1 MQSVRV
7 FRNRPAST
15 SSMTHVPSGANQT
28 TLRRTGFMRIGL
40 RGVAIATLLG
50 ITGGCRTNLTEW
62 AHNGFKVGPE
72 YARPSAQVAAE
83 WIETADPHLAH
94 QNADSQWWTVFADPM
109 LEGLIAEASQQN
121 LRLKEAGARILESRA
136 LLAVARGNLFP
147 QRQEAFGSFAHTQ
160 LSNTI
165 ANAKKELYYD
175 NWNTGFNASWEL
187 DFWGRFRRNIEFSE
201 ATLGA
206 AVEDCHDVLV
216 LLQAEVASAY
226 IQIRVL
232 QERIELAE
240 RNVELQQRTLAL
252 AELRY
257 QGGKTTKLD
266 VTQARENLAAT
277 QALIPVL
284 AGSLRESQNALCI
297 LLSVPPRDLEAD
309 LGRSPIPHPPS
320 TVAVGIPA
328 QLLTRRPD
336 VRRAERRLAAQCARI
351 GIAESELYPRIAITG
366 AIGYE
371 SKNLSTLFQGDSFAG
386 IIGPAFRWNILN
398 YGRIVNDVRAEE
410 ARFQQLLFNYQ
421 DTVLRANREVEDAIS
436 RFLREQER
444 VAFLKEGVAAAE
456 ESVKTAQGQ
465 YQQGK
470 VDFQRL
476 LDSQR
481 ALVRFQDELAAGR
494 GRIALEVVAI
504 YKALAG
510 GWQMGRGAG
519 QLNGGQPPVAQ
530 PEAEVELDRAPLPSR
545 PAP

>member
-1 MQSVRV
+1 MTIAENECDQPTPLIRG
-7 FRNRPAST
+7 FRRIR
-15 SSMTHVPSGANQT
+15 
-28 TLRRTGFMRIGL
+28 LRISC
-40 RGVAIATLLG
+40 VAIAIATVLLG
-50 ITGGCRTNLTEW
+50 GCATGMKQW
-62 AHNGFKVGPE
+62 VQQGFKVGPE
-72 YARPSAQVAAE
+72 YARPPAQVAGE

-109 LEGLIAEASQQN
+109 LEGLIAGASQQN

-136 LLAVARGNLFP
+136 RLAVARGSLFP

-165 ANAKKELYYD
+165 ANPKNEPYFD

-187 DFWGRFRRNIEFSE
+187 DFWGRFRRNVEFSE
-201 ATLGA
+201 ATLDA
-206 AVEDCHDVLV
+206 AVEDCHDALV

-232 QERIELAE
+232 QERIELAK

-252 AELRY
+252 ADLRY
-257 QGGKTTKLD
+257 RGGKTTKLD

-297 LLSVPPRDLEAD
+297 LLSVPPQDLQAR
-309 LGRSPIPHPPS
+309 LGRSPIPQTPS

-371 SKNLSTLFQGDSFAG
+371 SRNGSTLFQSDSFAG

-410 ARFQQLLFNYQ
+410 ARFQQLVFNYQ

-436 RFLREQER
+436 RFLREHER

-456 ESVKTAQGQ
+456 ESVETAQGQ
-465 YQQGK
+465 YQNGK

-476 LDSQR
+476 VDSER

-494 GRIALEVVAI
+494 GRIVLEVVAI

-510 GWQMGRGAG
+510 GWQVGRGPG
-519 QLNGGQPPVAQ
+519 QSNGGQPPVAQ
-530 PEAEVELDRAPLPSR
+530 PTAEVKLDRAPLP
-545 PAP
+545 